1 MIRNCDVSVFVSK
14 TTLCSFYNF
23 SQNLFN
29 QGTDI
34 IIKAFLK
41 DVHRRLNSVS
51 NYQDHQILPLY
62 LNTTFIYTYICIC
75 IEMTKSVQI

>member
-1 MIRNCDVSVFVSK
+1 MIRNCYVSVFVSK
-14 TTLCSFYNF
+14 TTLYSFYNF

-41 DVHRRLNSVS
+41 DVHRCLNSVS
-51 NYQDHQILPLY
+51 NYQDHQILP
-62 LNTTFIYTYICIC
+62 YI
-75 IEMTKSVQI
+75 

>member
-1 MIRNCDVSVFVSK
+1 MIRNCYVSVFVSK
-14 TTLCSFYNF
+14 TTLYSFYNF

-41 DVHRRLNSVS
+41 DVHRCLNSVS

-62 LNTTFIYTYICIC
+62 LNTTFISIC